1 MKPVQTALLDHKQ
14 VLQYLE
20 TEMEGCQIF
29 IVQQALHEQTP
40 REHKGQGRDSEL
52 TGVLQL

>member
-40 REHKGQGRDSEL
+40 REHKGEGGTVS
-52 TGVLQL
+52 